1 MAFFV
6 LVAVLAV
13 FLLLA
18 AVALASRVFVRVR
31 LAKSGT
37 SDRLTVVGRA
47 LFGLVR
53 FQLVIP
59 SFKMRGLRLVYDV
72 SVSVD
77 VAGRSFRKLRRE
89 TGGSGTGTLRL
100 VRRLAAKRRQWKWM
114 MAVLRHVTCT
124 RWRLEVGIGTG
135 DAASTGVAA
144 GLAWMLLGL
153 AAGATSRLVRLA
165 TRPRGEVRPDFQREE
180 LSLIWEADFHII
192 PGALA
197 FVLLR
202 MLFRNGPVRRW
213 RWRKGRRA
221 AQQPAVRTNGS

>member
-13 FLLLA
+13 LLLLA
-18 AVALASRVFVRVR
+18 AVALASRVVVRVR

-59 SFKMRGLRLVYDV
+59 SFMICGLRLVYDV

-77 VAGRSFRKLRRE
+77 VAGRSFRKWWRQ
-89 TGGSGTGTLRL
+89 TGGSETGPLRL
-100 VRRLAAKRRQWKWM
+100 VRRLAGKRRQWKWM
-114 MAVLRHVTCT
+114 MAVLRHVSCT

-144 GLAWMLLGL
+144 GVAWMLLGL
-153 AAGATSRLVRLA
+153 AVGATSRLVRLEA
-165 TRPRGEVRPDFQREE
+165 RPRGEVRPDFQGTAF
-180 LSLIWEADFHII
+180 SLVWEADFHIV
-192 PGALA
+192 LA
-197 FVLLR
+197 VLAAALLR
-202 MLFRNGPVRRW
+202 IAFRIGPVHLWRTWRR
-213 RWRKGRRA
+213 RRA
-221 AQQPAVRTNGS
+221 AKPAVQAGGS